1 MNDLN
6 SILMEGNLTRDPVL
20 TTTPQGTSVC
30 NFSMGSHHLYRKDED
45 QHKETSFFD
54 VEVWSKLGENCAEF
68 LRKGRGVR
76 VVGRL
81 KQDRWKDGEGRPR
94 SRVKIVAEHVEFRPM
109 RKKELVDPEDVER
122 DEYDLEEGASESLE
136 SAVVTEETAVA
147 EGAVGSTGGTS
158 SGAGPAG
165 KRMSGKPST
174 GDARKIDA
182 LEELSVI

>member
-20 TTTPQGTSVC
+20 STTPQGRSVC
-30 NFSMGSHHLYRKDED
+30 NFSMGSHQLYKKDDE
-45 QHKETSFFD
+45 QRKETSFFD
-54 VEVWSKLGENCAEF
+54 VEVWSKLGENCAEY

-109 RKKELVDPEDVER
+109 KKNPSEDDTEAGEGVGEGIGEGGELLGDP
-122 DEYDLEEGASESLE
+122 SI
-136 SAVVTEETAVA
+136 
-147 EGAVGSTGGTS
+147 
-158 SGAGPAG
+158 
-165 KRMSGKPST
+165 
-174 GDARKIDA
+174 GDAQTIPA
-182 LEELSVI
+182 VEELSVI